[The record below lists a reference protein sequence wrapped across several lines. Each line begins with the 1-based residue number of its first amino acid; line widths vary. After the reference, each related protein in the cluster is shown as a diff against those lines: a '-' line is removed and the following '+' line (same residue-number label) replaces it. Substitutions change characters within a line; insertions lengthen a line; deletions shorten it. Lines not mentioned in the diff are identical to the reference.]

1 MERQGTGRERERGG
15 EGKGPL
21 CKAGFC
27 FLREQTSFFVI
38 KSLEWHQ
45 QTLGPPLQHSST
57 QTSVSV
63 HALTPS
69 HTDS

>member
-38 KSLEWHQ
+38 KSLE
-45 QTLGPPLQHSST
+45 
-57 QTSVSV
+57 
-63 HALTPS
+63 
-69 HTDS
+69 